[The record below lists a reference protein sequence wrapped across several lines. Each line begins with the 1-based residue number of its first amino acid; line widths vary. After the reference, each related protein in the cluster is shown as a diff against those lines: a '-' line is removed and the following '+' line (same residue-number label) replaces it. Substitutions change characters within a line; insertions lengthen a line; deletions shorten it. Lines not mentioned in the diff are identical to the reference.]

1 MQELTARLGEVMQ
14 QLASLSD
21 GASDTGGA
29 PASNDSTIV
38 RVPRSDREGTGQDDD
53 DDDC

>member
-21 GASDTGGA
+21 GAGDTSGA